1 MRVYRIHGQDYPSVT
16 TVLQIIHKPELA
28 RWRENLGTEE
38 ADEIAQEAANLGKY
52 IHNRCKKIN
61 DEFTN
66 RKELFAAK
74 VKVGS
79 WDFLPPAQSYAE
91 WLLEHIE
98 DVVAYE
104 KLVFSP
110 RFGYAGTTDLLFRF
124 EGDPFLT
131 VGDIK
136 TSNNVWPDMGL
147 QLGAYAQGLRE
158 EGYDIQRGIIIHLN
172 KETSKLKVHEFDL
185 KPNLSA
191 FLSALY
197 LFRHFGWDKRKPSS
211 VVNVKEDENE
221 DTGLVC

>member
-1 MRVYRIHGQDYPSVT
+1 MRVYRIRGQDYPSVT

-38 ADEIAQEAANLGKY
+38 ADDIAQEAAGAGRY
-52 IHNRCKKIN
+52 IHKHCETIN
-61 DEFTN
+61 KMFKNNDLLQA
-66 RKELFAAK
+66 RVAA
-74 VKVGS
+74 S
-79 WDFLPPAQSYAE
+79 SLMFMPPVQSYTE
-91 WLLEHIE
+91 WLLEHVE
-98 DVVAYE
+98 EVVAHE

-110 RFGYAGTTDLLFRF
+110 KFGYAGTTDLLFRF
-124 EGDPFLT
+124 KGDPFST

-136 TSNNVWPDMGL
+136 TSNSVWPDMGL

-158 EGYDIQRGIIIHLN
+158 EGYDVQRGIIIHLN
-172 KETSKLKVHEFDL
+172 KETGKLKVHEFDL

-211 VVNVKEDENE
+211 VVNVKEDGNG
-221 DTGLVC
+221 DMGVVC

>member
-28 RWRENLGTEE
+28 RWRERLGTEE
-38 ADEIAQEAANLGKY
+38 ANDIAKEAADLGTY
-52 IHNRCKKIN
+52 IHSCCERIN
-61 DEFTN
+61 DEYVN
-66 RKELFAAK
+66 HKELFTAR

-91 WLLEHIE
+91 WLLEHVEEVIE
-98 DVVAYE
+98 YE

-110 RFGYAGTTDLLFRF
+110 QFGYAGKTDFLGRF
-124 EGDPFLT
+124 KGDPFLT

-136 TSNNVWPDMGL
+136 TSNSVWPDMGL
-147 QLGAYAQGLRE
+147 QLGAYAQGLKE
-158 EGYDIQRGIIIHLN
+158 EGYDVKRGIIIHLN
-172 KETSKLKVHEFDL
+172 KETGKLKVHEFDL